1 MVSNPKSIV
10 NSSTYSKFFWG
21 SEENGGSLQ
30 GSACRMRSSYHSLN
44 KSNMNAY
51 PLKKGKKKT
60 VKFLKKK
67 KKTWQNV
74 SKFVPY
80 CLVTLFSVK
89 LNRNC
94 YCHINLRECQPPYE

>member
-10 NSSTYSKFFWG
+10 NSSTYSKFFWV
-21 SEENGGSLQ
+21 SEGNGGSLQ

-60 VKFLKKK
+60 VKFLKTKK
-67 KKTWQNV
+67 KNRHKMFQN
-74 SKFVPY
+74 
-80 CLVTLFSVK
+80 LF
-89 LNRNC
+89 LTA
-94 YCHINLRECQPPYE
+94 